1 MQPYIQKQILALQ
14 AGSTV
19 AYLSISMLKR
29 LNIILPPLSL
39 QNQFSD
45 FVALKRCGQTKAYLL
60 EGGGTAQVVTEGVIS
75 KMSLPYQ
82 KKLIPRAQELRKKA
96 TKQESHLRYDFLHNY
111 PVRFQR
117 QKTIDSFIA
126 DFYCHEARLVIE
138 LDGSQH
144 YDEQGLAYDKERS
157 AIFAEYSVKVVR
169 FSNLEVE
176 KNFQGVCTAIDLTVK
191 ARMQALIST

>member
-1 MQPYIQKQILALQ
+1 
-14 AGSTV
+14 
-19 AYLSISMLKR
+19 
-29 LNIILPPLSL
+29 
-39 QNQFSD
+39 
-45 FVALKRCGQTKAYLL
+45 
-60 EGGGTAQVVTEGVIS
+60 
-75 KMSLPYQ
+75 MSLPYQ

-144 YDEQGLAYDKERS
+144 YERS

>member
-1 MQPYIQKQILALQ
+1 
-14 AGSTV
+14 
-19 AYLSISMLKR
+19 
-29 LNIILPPLSL
+29 
-39 QNQFSD
+39 
-45 FVALKRCGQTKAYLL
+45 
-60 EGGGTAQVVTEGVIS
+60 
-75 KMSLPYQ
+75 MSFPYQ

-157 AIFAEYSVKVVR
+157 AIFAEYGVKVVR